1 MKRAFYHQ
9 NFPDITLI
17 SKEIESDVNF
27 DIDIKVQVT
36 RSSQTDEKIV
46 KEIKS
51 AITNLI
57 EEDDGDNSEPVN
69 GRAFQKSS
77 SAELRKLIN
86 FLMKFV
92 LVTGKPDLKTI
103 VLSTSKEVEREITI
117 IKTLKKNLFSN
128 IFLRHML

>member
-92 LVTGKPDLKTI
+92 LVTGKSDLKTI

-117 IKTLKKNLFSN
+117 ICQS
-128 IFLRHML
+128 